1 MSNVGYHARRVRS
14 LTKVEDK
21 IDELSRMVEEL
32 GKAVDIL
39 QRDLTDLK
47 RRIPRISQ

>member
-14 LTKVEDK
+14 LTKLEDK
-21 IDELSRMVEEL
+21 IDELSRTIEEL
-32 GKAVDIL
+32 GKAAEIL

-47 RRIPRISQ
+47 RRIPRGSK